1 MPTNR
6 RRTYWCEALSRTF
19 GAVDMAVPDE
29 VDHGTIRTSPLGQML
44 AVTVDGDPL
53 RAVRT
58 RRLIAGSDND
68 DYVVVKLV
76 SRGAARVEQDTR
88 DVCVRPGQLFV
99 YDMARPIR
107 LTLPERFQTKS
118 LVLPRHVLGLSESD
132 LRQLTA
138 SPLDTETALGG
149 LLSPFLSRLVD
160 TAGAYPQR
168 IGALIAGNVV
178 SLLTVLADE
187 RLGRDTMSTPS
198 AAQALLLRIR
208 AHIDR
213 HLADPDLTPD
223 AIARAHHIS
232 VRYLHKLFQAED
244 ITVGR
249 WIQRR
254 RLEECR
260 RELARLE
267 AASTTV
273 AAVAHRWGF
282 ASASH
287 FSRVFRTAYAMS
299 PAEWRDHAARESRV
313 APDAPWRVTDTG
325 AGEGTAVP
333 SFRPSPVLRPA
344 DATEDT
350 AGCGGG
356 GSRSAA

>member
-1 MPTNR
+1 MPTHR

-19 GAVDMAVPDE
+19 GAVDMTVPDE
-29 VDHGTIRTSPLGQML
+29 VDRGTIRTSPLGQML

-76 SRGAARVEQDTR
+76 SRGAARIEQDTR
-88 DVCVRPGQLFV
+88 DVFVRPGQLFI
-99 YDMARPIR
+99 YDMARPIQ

-118 LVLPRHVLGLSESD
+118 LVLPRQVLGLSESD
-132 LRQLTA
+132 LRQITA

-160 TAGAYPQR
+160 TAGSYPQR
-168 IGALIAGNVV
+168 TGELIASNVV
-178 SLLTVLADE
+178 NLLTVLADE
-187 RLGRDTMSTPS
+187 RLSRDTVGTPS
-198 AAQALLLRIR
+198 AARVLLLRIR
-208 AHIDR
+208 AYIDR

-223 AIARAHHIS
+223 AVARAHHIS

-260 RELARLE
+260 RELTRRE
-267 AASTTV
+267 AANVTI

-282 ASASH
+282 TSASH
-287 FSRVFRTAYAMS
+287 FSRVFRTAYGMS
-299 PAEWRDHAARESRV
+299 PAEWRDHTARESRV
-313 APDAPWRVTDTG
+313 APVATWRVSDAET
-325 AGEGTAVP
+325 GEGAAVP
-333 SFRPSPVLRPA
+333 SFQPSPVRRPA
-344 DATEDT
+344 DETDDT
-350 AGCGGG
+350 AGHGGG
-356 GSRSAA
+356 SSRSAA